1 MRGMYAVEAVKKGE
15 TLLFVPDHLLLSLQ
29 RGLETPLGKIMTEKR
44 LVPGGFRLNAP
55 TMAVLAISNLQEISL
70 GDASYFANH
79 YIVQPG
85 VEDFPVYFTEKER
98 EYLIGSPFLDY
109 VDTEIEDIRYDY
121 SLIAR
126 EMPEFGQK
134 YSLDDYKKAK
144 MLVIS
149 RNFGVTMKGIETN
162 L

>member
-1 MRGMYAVEAVKKGE
+1 
-15 TLLFVPDHLLLSLQ
+15 
-29 RGLETPLGKIMTEKR
+29 MTEKR

-70 GDASYFANH
+70 GKDSLFYDHFL
-79 YIVQPG
+79 VQPG
-85 VEDFPVYFTEKER
+85 VEDFPVYFTEAER
-98 EYLIGSPFLDY
+98 SYLTGSPFLEY
-109 VDTEIEDIRYDY
+109 IDTEIEDIRYDY
-121 SLIAR
+121 ALIAR
-126 EMPEFGQK
+126 EIPEFAAK

-149 RNFGVTMKGIETN
+149 RNFGVTMKGTETN